1 MKKNS
6 LYLLL
11 FISYLCQAQFAGKV
25 GTAETTAMY
34 KDSSAF
40 VNWAVSCQVSRGY
53 RQLSNISLGYAVS
66 GNDSN
71 ATKKAGVNP
80 VVSLGDGGFAVLT
93 FESPIINGMGF
104 DFAVFENSFNDTFLE
119 LAFVEVSSDGVNFF
133 RFPATSLTQT
143 LTQIGPF
150 DDKGDP
156 TKIDNLAGKY
166 RGLYGTPFDLE
177 VLSQKVGLDVNHVTH
192 VKIIDVVGSVSVP
205 YATYDQFQQYIN
217 DPFPTPFD
225 NGGFDLDA
233 VGVIHQ
239 LPVGIHEQTSLD
251 ALIQL
256 SSNPTEDLVEIRT
269 NSLSVM
275 RLVLSDM
282 RGNVLLETSETTL
295 SLKSFE
301 NGCYLITL
309 FCSDGKTFF
318 RKIIKS

>member
-6 LYLLL
+6 LYLFL
-11 FISYLCQAQFAGKV
+11 FISYFGQAQFAGKV
-25 GTAETTAMY
+25 GSAGTTAMY

-53 RQLSNISLGYAVS
+53 QQLSNLSLGYAVL

-71 ATKKAGVNP
+71 ATKKAAINP
-80 VVSLGDGGFAVLT
+80 VVSLGDGGSAVLT
-93 FESPIINGMGF
+93 FKSPIVNGNGF

-119 LAFVEVSSDGVNFF
+119 LAFVEVSSDGVNFS

-156 TKIDNLAGKY
+156 TKLDNLAGKY

-177 VLSQKVGLDVNHVTH
+177 VLSQKPGLDVNHITH
-192 VKIIDVVGSVSVP
+192 VKIVDVVGSLSVP
-205 YATYDQFQQYIN
+205 YATYDQYQQMIN

-239 LPVGIHEQTSLD
+239 LPVGIHEQISLD
-251 ALIQL
+251 ALVQL
-256 SSNPTEDLVEIRT
+256 SPNPTEDLLEIHT

-282 RGNVLLETSETTL
+282 KGKVLLETNET
-295 SLKSFE
+295 SLNLKAFD
-301 NGCYLITL
+301 NGCYILTL
-309 FCSDGKTFF
+309 FCADGRIFF
-318 RKIIKS
+318 KKVMKL